1 MDIVH
6 KMRLHARVDQM
17 CVDDFNSPNIHC
29 MISFARE
36 DCNSVQKAL
45 IDDVSEHV
53 TRRIKHDSINVRV
66 KALKLASILAR
77 EGPQEMKLC
86 LSKRAAKILRDIVT
100 DNGENFGTKTF
111 EGAKETMEYLFGSNS
126 GGSNTS
132 AKIVGISGQQQQQQ
146 QQQRN
151 SNQSSSSSNTNKNN
165 VTSLTGI
172 EAASGLLRTAG
183 GTAMNVAEKIG
194 AQVNEITK
202 EREKHRANVD
212 ETYEKS
218 EMTGGSL
225 ADAIRGGGGGGG
237 GGGGSGRRGISGPW
251 GKPEEEEVKVE
262 VERVAPERKQE
273 QTRQRTPT
281 SLSSDPL
288 ADLLGIATN
297 SITKEE
303 EGQQQHRQQTD
314 FEVKPE
320 KQKASKWTL
329 KGTGP
334 TRAGVQSPP
343 PPSEIATLIPLE
355 GSEEQ
360 KRVDSLCGV
369 AGVKLVPDEAEL
381 SQLFE
386 HIDRKGLEAS
396 LIVRA
401 LLDKIALG
409 YDAELMEAQSG
420 WKCAK
425 KALGC
430 VSKALSRRDSVLEHA
445 LKADENVKLTL
456 RKAMEIEGV
465 KDTVKKSAGEIL
477 KQLDE
482 VDASFFGSG
491 APPPSSSLFQSG
503 GLDAALFTVDAANDT
518 SDAFFSSM
526 SGATTTTTTTTN
538 YNAPK
543 APMTG
548 PGLQA
553 LAELDAQQQ
562 HEKDGKRQQDV
573 AKATKAF
580 AELKW

>member
-1 MDIVH
+1 
-6 KMRLHARVDQM
+6 
-17 CVDDFNSPNIHC
+17 

-111 EGAKETMEYLFGSNS
+111 EGAKEAMECLFGSNS
-126 GGSNTS
+126 AGSNTS
-132 AKIVGISGQQQQQQ
+132 AKIVGISGQQQQQ

-151 SNQSSSSSNTNKNN
+151 SNQSSSSSNTNKNNN

-225 ADAIRGGGGGGG
+225 ADAMRGGE
-237 GGGGSGRRGISGPW
+237 GGGSGRRGISGPW

-262 VERVAPERKQE
+262 VERVVPERKQE

-297 SITKEE
+297 STTKEEE

-320 KQKASKWTL
+320 KQKASEWTL

-503 GLDAALFTVDAANDT
+503 GLDASLFTVDAANDT

-526 SGATTTTTTTTN
+526 SGTTTTTTN

-543 APMTG
+543 APMSG

-553 LAELDAQQQ
+553 LAELDAQQQQ

>member
-1 MDIVH
+1 
-6 KMRLHARVDQM
+6 
-17 CVDDFNSPNIHC
+17 

-111 EGAKETMEYLFGSNS
+111 EGAKEAMECLFGSNS
-126 GGSNTS
+126 AGSNTS
-132 AKIVGISGQQQQQQ
+132 AKIVGISGQQQQQ

-151 SNQSSSSSNTNKNN
+151 SNQSSSSSNTNKNNN

-225 ADAIRGGGGGGG
+225 ADAMRGGG

-262 VERVAPERKQE
+262 VERVVPERKQE

-297 SITKEE
+297 STTKEEE

-320 KQKASKWTL
+320 KQKASEWTL

-503 GLDAALFTVDAANDT
+503 GLDASLFTVDAANDT

-526 SGATTTTTTTTN
+526 SGTTTTTTN

-543 APMTG
+543 APMSG

-553 LAELDAQQQ
+553 LAELDAQQQQ

>member
-1 MDIVH
+1 
-6 KMRLHARVDQM
+6 
-17 CVDDFNSPNIHC
+17 VDDFNSPNIHG
-29 MISFARE
+29 MISFARN

-53 TRRIKHDSINVRV
+53 TRRIKHASINVRV

-77 EGPQEMKLC
+77 EGPQEIKLC

-100 DNGENFGTKTF
+100 DNGENFGAKTF
-111 EGAKETMEYLFGSNS
+111 EGAKETMECLFGSNS
-126 GGSNTS
+126 GRSNTS

-146 QQQRN
+146 RN
-151 SNQSSSSSNTNKNN
+151 SNQISNSSNTNKNNN

-225 ADAIRGGGGGGG
+225 ADAMRGG
-237 GGGGSGRRGISGPW
+237 GGGGSGRSGISGPW

-262 VERVAPERKQE
+262 VERVVPERKQE

-320 KQKASKWTL
+320 KQKTSEWTL

-456 RKAMEIEGV
+456 RKAMESEGV

-491 APPPSSSLFQSG
+491 APPPSSSLLQSG
-503 GLDAALFTVDAANDT
+503 GLDASLFTVDAANDT

-526 SGATTTTTTTTN
+526 SGTTTTTTTN